1 MSLLDSLMSLEN
13 DSRATDR
20 NTIIKS
26 PIPYPGGKSRSMKYI
41 LEHIPYR
48 EKYCEP
54 FGGSATILLARVPSK
69 QEIYNDRFGGVVD
82 FFRCMRDD
90 RYFEK
95 FMKYLKVQIYSRED
109 FITYKRD
116 WVDEKDIAKRAVMW
130 YITILHSFS
139 SLGKFFGRATDKY
152 VHMDKISGKLLC
164 LQKVHA
170 RLKGVLIENLDWTR
184 CIEDFD
190 SPETVFYVDP
200 PYIDT
205 PKIYD
210 HTLSKSDHQRLLD
223 MLFDCQGF
231 VAVSGYPNEVYDSMP
246 WDDRIE
252 YEVFV
257 STQTGAFN
265 KENRQAK
272 YKNVKKRQNVKEVL
286 WIKE

>member
-1 MSLLDSLMSLEN
+1 MSLYRYSF
-13 DSRATDR
+13 
-20 NTIIKS
+20 S
-26 PIPYPGGKSRSMKYI
+26 PKRISKGLIGI
-41 LEHIPYR
+41 LKPLFHQ
-48 EKYCEP
+48 
-54 FGGSATILLARVPSK
+54 GSILFQSFNLHQGFTQILQSK
-69 QEIYNDRFGGVVD
+69 I
-82 FFRCMRDD
+82 
-90 RYFEK
+90 
-95 FMKYLKVQIYSRED
+95 S
-109 FITYKRD
+109 
-116 WVDEKDIAKRAVMW
+116 
-130 YITILHSFS
+130 ILHSFS

-210 HTLSKSDHQRLLD
+210 HTLSKSDHQRLLN

-252 YEVFV
+252 YEVFI

-265 KENRQAK
+265 KENRQEK
-272 YKNVKKRQNVKEVL
+272 YKDIKKRQNVKEVL